1 MILPRF
7 FQKYNFRLTKIA
19 FIFESWKLG
28 ILVVLGLRFLQ
39 VKSPNIAVTDKVEKQ
54 G

>member
-7 FQKYNFRLTKIA
+7 FKKYNFRLTKIA
-19 FIFESWKLG
+19 FRKLEA
-28 ILVVLGLRFLQ
+28 RNPSSSRSPLQ